1 MTDLPDN
8 TRWQLWIVAFGFFMQ
23 SLDTT
28 IVNTALPSMAQ
39 SLGESPLHMHM
50 VIVSYVLTVAVMLPA
65 SGWLADKVGVR
76 NIFFTA
82 IVLFTL
88 GSLFCALSGT
98 LNELLLAR
106 ALQGVGGAMMVPVGR
121 LTVMK
126 IVPREQ
132 YMAAMTF
139 VTLPGQVGPLLGP
152 ALGGLLVEYAS
163 WHWIFLINIPVGII
177 GAIATLML
185 MPNYTMQTRRFDL
198 SGFLLLARALQGVG
212 GAMMVPV
219 GRLTVMKI
227 VPREQYMAAMTFVTL
242 PGQVGPLLGPALG
255 GLLVEYASWHWIF
268 LINIPVGIIGA
279 IATLMLMPN
288 YTMQTRRFDL
298 SGFLLLAIGMA
309 VLTLALDGSKGTGL
323 SPLAITGLVAV
334 GVVALVLYLL
344 HARNNNR
351 ALFSLK
357 LFRTRTFSLGLAGSF
372 AGRIGSGMLPFMTP
386 VFLQIGLGFSPFH
399 AGLMMIPMVLGS
411 MGMKRIVVQVVNR
424 FGYRRVL
431 VATTLGLS
439 LVTLLFM
446 TTALLGWYYVLP
458 FVLFLQGMVNSTRFS
473 SMNTLTLKD
482 LPDNLASSGNSLL
495 SMIMQLSMS
504 IGVTIAGLLLGL
516 FGSQHVSVDSGTTQ
530 TVFMYTW
537 LSMALIIA
545 LPAFIFARVPN
556 DTHQNVAISRRKR
569 SAQ

>member
-1 MTDLPDN
+1 MTDLPDS

-198 SGFLLLARALQGVG
+198 SGFLLLAV
-212 GAMMVPV
+212 
-219 GRLTVMKI
+219 
-227 VPREQYMAAMTFVTL
+227 
-242 PGQVGPLLGPALG
+242 
-255 GLLVEYASWHWIF
+255 
-268 LINIPVGIIGA
+268 
-279 IATLMLMPN
+279 
-288 YTMQTRRFDL
+288 
-298 SGFLLLAIGMA
+298 GMA
-309 VLTLALDGSKGTGL
+309 VLTLALDGSKGTGF
-323 SPLAITGLVAV
+323 SPLAIAGLVAV

-344 HARNNNR
+344 HAQNNNR

-357 LFRTRTFSLGLAGSF
+357 LFRTRTFS
-372 AGRIGSGMLPFMTP
+372 
-386 VFLQIGLGFSPFH
+386 
-399 AGLMMIPMVLGS
+399 
-411 MGMKRIVVQVVNR
+411 
-424 FGYRRVL
+424 
-431 VATTLGLS
+431 LGLS

-537 LSMALIIA
+537 LSMAFIIA
-545 LPAFIFARVPN
+545 LPAFVFARVPS

>member
-1 MTDLPDN
+1 MTELPN
-8 TRWQLWIVAFGFFMQ
+8 STRWQLWIVAFGFFMQ

-28 IVNTALPSMAQ
+28 IVNTALPSMAK

-50 VIVSYVLTVAVMLPA
+50 VVVSYVLTVAVMLPA
-65 SGWLADKVGVR
+65 SGWLADKIGVR

-88 GSLFCALSGT
+88 GSLFCAGSGT
-98 LNELLLAR
+98 LNELVMAR
-106 ALQGVGGAMMVPVGR
+106 VLQGVGGAMMVPVGR

-139 VTLPGQVGPLLGP
+139 VTLPGQIGPLLGP
-152 ALGGLLVEYAS
+152 ALGGILVEYAS
-163 WHWIFLINIPVGII
+163 WHWIFLINLPVGIV
-177 GAIATLML
+177 GAIATLLL

-198 SGFLLLARALQGVG
+198 SGFLLLA
-212 GAMMVPV
+212 
-219 GRLTVMKI
+219 T
-227 VPREQYMAAMTFVTL
+227 
-242 PGQVGPLLGPALG
+242 
-255 GLLVEYASWHWIF
+255 
-268 LINIPVGIIGA
+268 
-279 IATLMLMPN
+279 
-288 YTMQTRRFDL
+288 
-298 SGFLLLAIGMA
+298 GMA
-309 VLTLALDGSKGTGL
+309 VLTIALDGSKGMGMSSFAL
-323 SPLAITGLVAV
+323 G
-334 GVVALVLYLL
+334 ALVVGGVAAILLYLK
-344 HARNNNR
+344 HAKANPR
-351 ALFSLK
+351 ALFSLH
-357 LFRTRTFSLGLAGSF
+357 LFRTPTFSLGLFGSF

-439 LVTLLFM
+439 VVTLLFM
-446 TTALLGWYYVLP
+446 STALLGWYYVLP
-458 FVLFLQGMVNSTRFS
+458 LVLFVQGMVNSTRFS

-482 LPDNLASSGNSLL
+482 LPDELASSGNSLL

-504 IGVTIAGLLLGL
+504 IGVTVAGLLLGM
-516 FGSQHVSVDSGTTQ
+516 FGQQQITVDSGTSH

-537 LSMALIIA
+537 LCMAFIIA
-545 LPAFIFARVPN
+545 LPAVIFARVPN
-556 DTHQNVAISRRKR
+556 DTHKNVVIVRRKR
-569 SAQ
+569 RT

>member
-1 MTDLPDN
+1 MTDLPDS

-198 SGFLLLARALQGVG
+198 SGFLLL
-212 GAMMVPV
+212 
-219 GRLTVMKI
+219 
-227 VPREQYMAAMTFVTL
+227 
-242 PGQVGPLLGPALG
+242 
-255 GLLVEYASWHWIF
+255 
-268 LINIPVGIIGA
+268 
-279 IATLMLMPN
+279 
-288 YTMQTRRFDL
+288 
-298 SGFLLLAIGMA
+298 
-309 VLTLALDGSKGTGL
+309 
-323 SPLAITGLVAV
+323 AV

-537 LSMALIIA
+537 LSMAFIIA